1 MLKISKN
8 KRYKDIFEQY
18 IYKGQQTPFT
28 LGTLIVC
35 ALCFLLILVTTFTQL
50 NFHLPFLKITEE
62 GVRVVMKEVS
72 YSPQIPAMIFII
84 YLVGRLYS
92 LLTFLIYLAVGFFVY
107 PIFLFGGGIE
117 YIKTYPFGYFLG
129 FICSI
134 FIVGWLLSK
143 YKHTVKL
150 RLICAIAGV
159 ITIHFCAF
167 LYCVLLAIF
176 RAIDFSMIPLIVNVV
191 SGSKIWY
198 DIVLSS
204 LFILVAPYIKNF
216 FWICMKPK
224 MDKKKN
230 KPPRNL

>member
-1 MLKISKN
+1 MLDEYKN

-18 IYKGQQTPFT
+18 IYKGQKTPFT

-50 NFHLPFLKITEE
+50 NFRLPVLSFSDGFSI
-62 GVRVVMKEVS
+62 VMKEVS

-84 YLVGRLYS
+84 YLIGRLYG
-92 LLTFLIYLAVGFFVY
+92 LITFLIYLAIGFFVY
-107 PIFLFGGGIE
+107 PIFLFGGGLE

-134 FIVGWLLSK
+134 FIVGWLLK
-143 YKHTVKL
+143 YQHTIKL
-150 RLICAIAGV
+150 RLLCAVAGV

-167 LYCVLLAIF
+167 LYCVILAIF
-176 RAIDFSMIPLIVNVV
+176 REIDFSMIPLIVNVV
-191 SGSKIWY
+191 SGSKFWY

-204 LFILVAPYIKNF
+204 LLMLVAPYIKNF

-230 KPPRNL
+230 KTARNL